1 MLAGIDDIANREID
15 LDPMANTDSARK
27 RIRQNIVRT
36 ERNHARKS
44 RMRTFIKKVEAAILS
59 GDRGAANAALREA
72 QPEMQ
77 RAAGKGVIH
86 KNTVARKLSRMTAR
100 IKHLATS

>member
-1 MLAGIDDIANREID
+1 MKFANREID

-27 RIRQNIVRT
+27 RIRQNTVRT
-36 ERNHARKS
+36 ARNAARKS
-44 RMRTFIKKVEAAILS
+44 RMRNFIKKVETAIAG
-59 GDRGAANAALREA
+59 GDREAANKALREA

-100 IKHLATS
+100 IKQIAAH

>member
-1 MLAGIDDIANREID
+1 
-15 LDPMANTDSARK
+15 MANTDSARK

-36 ERNHARKS
+36 ARNTARKS
-44 RMRTFIKKVEAAILS
+44 RMRTFVKKVEAAIAG
-59 GDRGAANAALREA
+59 GDHDAARAALREA

-86 KNTVARKLSRMTAR
+86 KNTVARKISRMSAR
-100 IKHLATS
+100 IKRIAVAT